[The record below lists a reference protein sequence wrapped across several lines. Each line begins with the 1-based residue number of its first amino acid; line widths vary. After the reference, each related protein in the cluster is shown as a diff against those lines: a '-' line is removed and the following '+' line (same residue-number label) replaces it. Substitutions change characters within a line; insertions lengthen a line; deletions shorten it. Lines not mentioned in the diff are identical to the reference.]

1 MNLND
6 NIIDTIT
13 KNVLAFFSV
22 KFLFF
27 RILLRITSLMRH
39 KFQNLKLDKIDLAI
53 LDNLQ
58 NDGRISN
65 ADLADRVGLS
75 QSACLRRVKS
85 LESEG
90 VIEGYVAVMD
100 QTAAGLP
107 DNVFVQITV
116 EKQTKE
122 LLTEFEKIVRE
133 CPQIME
139 CYLMSGDADYM
150 LRVIVSD
157 ASDYEKLHMDVLT
170 ALPGV
175 SQIKSNFSLRTVTKK
190 NDIPFGL

>member
-1 MNLND
+1 
-6 NIIDTIT
+6 
-13 KNVLAFFSV
+13 
-22 KFLFF
+22 
-27 RILLRITSLMRH
+27 MRH
-39 KFQNLKLDKIDLAI
+39 KFLNLKLDKIDHAI
-53 LDNLQ
+53 LTNLQ

-65 ADLADRVGLS
+65 SDLADKVGLS
-75 QSACLRRVKS
+75 QSACLRRVKG
-85 LESEG
+85 LEVQG
-90 VIEGYVAVMD
+90 VIEGYVAVID
-100 QTAAGLP
+100 QRAAGLP

-122 LLTEFEKIVRE
+122 LLTEFEKIVHD
-133 CPQIME
+133 CPQFME
-139 CYLMSGDADYM
+139 CYLMSGDADYL

-190 NDIPFGL
+190 NDIPFDL

>member
-1 MNLND
+1 
-6 NIIDTIT
+6 
-13 KNVLAFFSV
+13 
-22 KFLFF
+22 
-27 RILLRITSLMRH
+27 MRH
-39 KFQNLKLDKIDLAI
+39 KFRSLKLDKIDHAI
-53 LDNLQ
+53 IHALQ

-65 ADLADRVGLS
+65 SDLADKVGLS
-75 QSACLRRVKS
+75 QSACLRRVKG
-85 LESEG
+85 LEKEG
-90 VIEGYVAVMD
+90 VIEGYVAIMN
-100 QTAAGLP
+100 QTAAGMP
-107 DNVFVQITV
+107 DNVFVQVTV

-122 LLTEFEKIVRE
+122 LLAEFERQVID

-190 NDIPFGL
+190 NDIPFNL

>member
-1 MNLND
+1 
-6 NIIDTIT
+6 
-13 KNVLAFFSV
+13 
-22 KFLFF
+22 
-27 RILLRITSLMRH
+27 MRH
-39 KFQNLKLDKIDLAI
+39 KFLNLKLDKIDLAI
-53 LDNLQ
+53 LETLQ

-65 ADLADRVGLS
+65 SDLSDKIGLS
-75 QSACLRRVKS
+75 QSACLRRVKG
-85 LESEG
+85 LEKEG
-90 VIEGYVAVMD
+90 VIEGYVAIMD
-100 QTAAGLP
+100 QSAAGLP

-122 LLTEFEKIVRE
+122 LLSEFERIVKD

-157 ASDYEKLHMDVLT
+157 ASDYERLHMDVLT
-170 ALPGV
+170 TLPGV

-190 NDIPFGL
+190 NDIPFNL

>member
-1 MNLND
+1 M
-6 NIIDTIT
+6 I
-13 KNVLAFFSV
+13 
-22 KFLFF
+22 F
-27 RILLRITSLMRH
+27 RIFLRIFAIMRH
-39 KFQNLKLDKIDLAI
+39 KFRNFKLDKIDHAI
-53 LDNLQ
+53 VDNLQ

-65 ADLADRVGLS
+65 SDLADRVGLS
-75 QSACLRRVKS
+75 QSACLRRVKG
-85 LESEG
+85 LEAEG
-90 VIEGYVAVMD
+90 VIEGYVAIMN
-100 QTAAGLP
+100 QTAAGMP

-122 LLTEFEKIVRE
+122 LLAEFERIVKD
-133 CPQIME
+133 CSQIME

-150 LRVIVSD
+150 LRVIVAD

-190 NDIPFGL
+190 NDIPFNL

>member
-1 MNLND
+1 
-6 NIIDTIT
+6 
-13 KNVLAFFSV
+13 
-22 KFLFF
+22 
-27 RILLRITSLMRH
+27 MRH

-53 LDNLQ
+53 IENLQ

-75 QSACLRRVKS
+75 QSACLRRVKV
-85 LESEG
+85 LENQR

-100 QTAAGLP
+100 QRAAGFP

-116 EKQTKE
+116 EKQTRE
-122 LLTEFEKIVRE
+122 LLTEFERIVRE

-157 ASDYEKLHMDVLT
+157 ASDYEKLHMEVLT

>member
-1 MNLND
+1 MRDKFRNL
-6 NIIDTIT
+6 
-13 KNVLAFFSV
+13 
-22 KFLFF
+22 
-27 RILLRITSLMRH
+27 
-39 KFQNLKLDKIDLAI
+39 QLDKIDLAI
-53 LDNLQ
+53 IDNLQ
-58 NDGRISN
+58 KDGRISN
-65 ADLADRVGLS
+65 SDLADKVGLS
-75 QSACLRRVKS
+75 QSACLRRVKG
-85 LESEG
+85 LETQG

-122 LLTEFEKIVRE
+122 LLGEFERLVKD

-139 CYLMSGDADYM
+139 CYLMSGDADYL

-170 ALPGV
+170 TLPGV
-175 SQIKSNFSLRTVTKK
+175 SQIKSNFSLRTATKK
-190 NDIPFGL
+190 NDIPFNL

>member
-1 MNLND
+1 MKHF
-6 NIIDTIT
+6 I
-13 KNVLAFFSV
+13 
-22 KFLFF
+22 F
-27 RILLRITSLMRH
+27 RILLRKNTNMRH
-39 KFQNLKLDKIDLAI
+39 KFRNLKLDRIDHAI

-65 ADLADRVGLS
+65 SDLADRVGLS

-85 LESEG
+85 LEAEG
-90 VIEGYVAVMD
+90 VIEGYAATVN
-100 QTAAGLP
+100 QTAADLP

-122 LLTEFEKIVRE
+122 LLTEFERIVRD

-150 LRVIVSD
+150 LRVIVCD

-190 NDIPFGL
+190 NDIPFNL